1 MSKFLMPKA
10 WSPKSQTKK
19 NNWSTVRSTLSHAIH
34 EFQLASAGVLG
45 VAQGTAQS
53 HGEEG
58 ENQWVLA
65 HQLHLRWLDKYGN
78 PHGKHGETHANS
90 TSSTIFMKKTWSNMI
105 DSPLLWIF
113 QRDHGFMVHVPLPRR
128 ILPEL
133 LSQGKRNYIEFLA
146 LPGNQTWLASWK
158 IP

>member
-78 PHGKHGETHANS
+78 PHGKHVETHANA

-105 DSPLLWIF
+105 DSPLLWKKKWDESGF
-113 QRDHGFMVHVPLPRR
+113 FNGTMDSWCMFHCQGGFCQRYCRR
-128 ILPEL
+128 ARGITLN
-133 LSQGKRNYIEFLA
+133 S
-146 LPGNQTWLASWK
+146 
-158 IP
+158 